1 MQTLLVDDD
10 SISLFLTE
18 KLFQQ
23 AELSQG
29 LRSFQS
35 PEKALS
41 YVQQALAQQH
51 ELPGVILL
59 DLNMPVLSGW
69 DILAAL
75 QPYEAQ
81 LAGRCF
87 IYMLTSSLSPLDK
100 ARSKEIGLVTGFIHK
115 PLDTMQL
122 QAIHAHWLEHP
133 HSG

>member
-1 MQTLLVDDD
+1 MQTLLIDDD

-23 AELSQG
+23 AGLSQG
-29 LRSFQS
+29 LRSFQL
-35 PEKALS
+35 PEQALG

-51 ELPGVILL
+51 ELPEVILL

-69 DILAAL
+69 NFLAAL

-100 ARSKEIGLVTGFIHK
+100 ARSKEIALVTGFIHK
-115 PLDTMQL
+115 PLDSVQL
-122 QAIHAHWLEHP
+122 QAIHTHLLEHP
-133 HSG
+133 R